1 MKSSYKSLPQITQS
15 LLASSEEST
24 DVSAEAALLSG
35 GTATSIKVIA
45 QESVV
50 LPEDKLVNT
59 NTSLKPQI
67 TTIQS
72 DSWSTSLQT
81 LIDQPPSSLPY
92 QLIAGGMA
100 FCIAFVTWAN
110 VGHIDEVG
118 KARGRLVPLG
128 EAYKVHPTLSGKVD
142 RVYVQEGQ
150 TVKAG
155 EVLAQL
161 DQEIALNEVERLKQE
176 LTAYQTQ
183 VIQTQTL
190 IDKTRLETKT
200 RMLIHQA
207 EIQGQKETIAQTIS
221 KIESQKV
228 AIAQGEERA
237 KISQALLTQLYKDA
251 KAQEERIQRLKS
263 LVEQGVL
270 SQEQL
275 FQAQQNLSDRQ
286 RTITQQTGDIQ
297 QALAQ
302 SQREKM
308 TLQQVL
314 AESKQLQ
321 AELTQKQ
328 VEGKTI
334 QLQAEQTIQKLQVQK
349 TQLQAQVQ
357 QTGKLILEA
366 KTRLKQLALT
376 APVDGTVLSLN
387 VRNSGEVVQSGQTIA
402 EVAPK
407 NAPLILEATL
417 PTKEAGFVKVGNQVK
432 IKFDAYPYQ
441 DYSIISGKVISISP
455 NSTINEQLGAVYRVE
470 IAMDRNYVTANHQT
484 IKFQAGQ
491 TATAEIIIRSR
502 RIADI
507 LLEPI
512 REIQSNGNSL

>member
-1 MKSSYKSLPQITQS
+1 MKSSYKSLAKFIDSP
-15 LLASSEEST
+15 LVSSEGFT
-24 DVSAEAALLSG
+24 DASDEAALLSG
-35 GTATSIKVIA
+35 GTTTSIKAVA
-45 QESVV
+45 QDSTTLSAE
-50 LPEDKLVNT
+50 KLVNAD
-59 NTSLKPQI
+59 TSLILP
-67 TTIQS
+67 TANVQS
-72 DSWSTSLQT
+72 DRWSTSVQT

-92 QLIAGGMA
+92 QLMAGGMA
-100 FCIAFVTWAN
+100 FCIAIVTWAN
-110 VGHIDEVG
+110 VGHMDEVG
-118 KARGRLVPLG
+118 QARGRLIPLG
-128 EAYKVHPTLSGKVD
+128 EVYKVNPIISGKVAH
-142 RVYVQEGQ
+142 VYIQEGQ
-150 TVKAG
+150 KVKSG

-161 DQEIALNEVERLKQE
+161 DQELGLNELERLKQE

-183 VIQTQTL
+183 VIQTQAL
-190 IDKTRLETKT
+190 IDKTRLEAK
-200 RMLIHQA
+200 MQMAIHQA
-207 EIQGQKETIAQTIS
+207 EIQGQKATIAQTIS

-228 AIAQGEERA
+228 AIAQDKQRA
-237 KISQALLTQLYKDA
+237 EVSQALLTQLYKDA
-251 KAQEERIQRLKS
+251 TAQKERIQRLKS

-297 QALAQ
+297 QTLAQ
-302 SQREKM
+302 SQREQM
-308 TLQQVL
+308 MLQQVL
-314 AESKQLQ
+314 SESKRLQ

-328 VEGKTI
+328 AEGKTI

-376 APVDGTVLSLN
+376 APVAGTVLSLN

-402 EVAPK
+402 ELAPE

-441 DYSIISGKVISISP
+441 DYSIIPGKVISISP
-455 NSTINEQLGAVYRVE
+455 NSTVSDKTGAVYRVE
-470 IAMDRNYVTANHQT
+470 IAMERNYIKANHQT

-491 TATAEIIIRSR
+491 TATAEIIIRRR

-507 LLEPI
+507 LLEPL
-512 REIQSNGNSL
+512 RELQADGNTL